1 MDSPCSGNR
10 THLGGS
16 RIPPTALSLLSSCN
30 VNQALV
36 ALGYAKPIGDIYEG
50 SPASRATLE
59 IYAGFQRSTSPMIA
73 TINPDHGE
81 PGNRR
86 DQQLDSGVHRA
97 RAIRSMSHSDV
108 VAPLRNTGEIADSKF
123 SHHAALHAGENSRE
137 ADGLLWSLNMGER
150 RSNRFGLFHTAV
162 VLACGGLAACS
173 ALPEEPAPVSVFP
186 VYRIT
191 AAVTGGAD
199 RPVTESKP
207 AADQGELRFVV
218 VPRGQAVS
226 GMVHARPITSRTAI
240 ASDRAAHP
248 KKQKAHAEKVAA
260 PVTTVEDASAE
271 LMPVN

>member
-1 MDSPCSGNR
+1 MSACAACAALIR
-10 THLGGS
+10 LTVGGLVLNGP
-16 RIPPTALSLLSSCN
+16 RRRLSAQHVPN
-30 VNQALV
+30 
-36 ALGYAKPIGDIYEG
+36 D
-50 SPASRATLE
+50 
-59 IYAGFQRSTSPMIA
+59 RSDQ
-73 TINPDHGE
+73 PDHGE

-137 ADGLLWSLNMGER
+137 ADGLLWSLNMRER

-199 RPVTESKP
+199 RAVTESKP
-207 AADQGELRFVV
+207 AADQGELRLVV

-226 GMVHARPITSRTAI
+226 GMVHARQITSRTAI

-248 KKQKAHAEKVAA
+248 KKPKAHAEKVAA
-260 PVTTVEDASAE
+260 PVTTVGDASAE